1 MTKITLHITGMTC
14 TACSNSIESF
24 LKHED
29 GVNTVQVNYANA
41 SLILDY
47 DKSKI
52 SLGDVAEIINDL
64 GYKLILPHENED
76 QLAQEEH
83 DIRFQKL
90 QKNTI
95 GAFVFAIP
103 LFVIGMFFMHWK
115 PGGWIS
121 WVLTTPLLFVFG
133 RQFFT
138 QAFKQAKKGTTS
150 MDTLVALSTGT
161 AYVYSLFN
169 LLFPSFFSDRG
180 IEPHLYFEAAGV
192 IIAFILLG
200 KWMEERAKASTS
212 TAIKQLMELQ
222 PDHIWILDPDGVQ
235 IQVPISAVERGMKI
249 VVKPGDRIP
258 VDGDVVEGNSYID
271 ESTITGEPIAVFKAT
286 GDKLYTGTL
295 NQKGSLVI
303 EATKVGS
310 DTVLAQIIEMVKQ
323 AQGSKAPV
331 QRLVD
336 KVSSI
341 FVPTV
346 MVIAILSALGWWVF
360 ASDNSFAFGLNAFVT
375 VLVIA
380 CPCALGL
387 ATPTAIVTAVGS
399 AARKGILI
407 KDAEAIE
414 RLGSVTDL
422 ILDKTGTIT
431 EGKPIVQTAIFAA
444 HVSELD
450 QSIFHEMESRSE
462 HPLAHAVVQYFKDN
476 AIETRALDQFESI
489 TARGVKASFNGDTY
503 LIGSHLLVQEIN
515 ANAAEKFVK
524 QLNDAG
530 QTTIYFI
537 KNDSVVG
544 IMAIDDAIK
553 ENSIQAIRELQRIG
567 ITIHMLTGDGEATA
581 KRIANSVGIKI
592 VKFNCSPA
600 DKGAYVR
607 DLQSKQ
613 KVVGMVGDGIND
625 SEALAQSDVSIAMGR
640 GADVAKDV
648 AKITLLSSDL
658 LLIPKAFSLS
668 KKTSRVIRQNLFW
681 AFVYNVLGIPIAA
694 GILIPF
700 TGFMLNPMI
709 AGAAMALSSV
719 SVVTN
724 SLRLRIFK

>member
-1 MTKITLHITGMTC
+1 
-14 TACSNSIESF
+14 
-24 LKHED
+24 
-29 GVNTVQVNYANA
+29 
-41 SLILDY
+41 
-47 DKSKI
+47 
-52 SLGDVAEIINDL
+52 
-64 GYKLILPHENED
+64 
-76 QLAQEEH
+76 
-83 DIRFQKL
+83 
-90 QKNTI
+90 
-95 GAFVFAIP
+95 
-103 LFVIGMFFMHWK
+103 
-115 PGGWIS
+115 
-121 WVLTTPLLFVFG
+121 
-133 RQFFT
+133 
-138 QAFKQAKKGTTS
+138 
-150 MDTLVALSTGT
+150 
-161 AYVYSLFN
+161 
-169 LLFPSFFSDRG
+169 
-180 IEPHLYFEAAGV
+180 
-192 IIAFILLG
+192 
-200 KWMEERAKASTS
+200 
-212 TAIKQLMELQ
+212 
-222 PDHIWILDPDGVQ
+222 
-235 IQVPISAVERGMKI
+235 
-249 VVKPGDRIP
+249 
-258 VDGDVVEGNSYID
+258 
-271 ESTITGEPIAVFKAT
+271 
-286 GDKLYTGTL
+286 
-295 NQKGSLVI
+295 
-303 EATKVGS
+303 
-310 DTVLAQIIEMVKQ
+310 
-323 AQGSKAPV
+323 
-331 QRLVD
+331 
-336 KVSSI
+336 
-341 FVPTV
+341 
-346 MVIAILSALGWWVF
+346 
-360 ASDNSFAFGLNAFVT
+360 
-375 VLVIA
+375 
-380 CPCALGL
+380 LGL